1 MQFIIEQN
9 MVMWFETVISY
20 LNLQAL
26 DLINQALALAIA
38 GTLFTLKAASSSA
51 VF

>member
-1 MQFIIEQN
+1 MQFTIEQN

-26 DLINQALALAIA
+26 DLINQALTLAIA
-38 GTLFTLKAASSSA
+38 GTLSTSIAASSSA
-51 VF
+51 LF

>member
-1 MQFIIEQN
+1 MQFTIEQN
-9 MVMWFETVISY
+9 MVMWFRTVISY

-38 GTLFTLKAASSSA
+38 GTLSTTIDASSSV